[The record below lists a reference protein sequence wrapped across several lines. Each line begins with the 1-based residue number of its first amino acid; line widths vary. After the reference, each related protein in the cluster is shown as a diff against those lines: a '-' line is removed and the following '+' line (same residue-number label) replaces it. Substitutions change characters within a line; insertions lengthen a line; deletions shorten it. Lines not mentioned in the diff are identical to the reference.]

1 MDERKLEYFVGVAR
15 ELSFTRAA
23 ANAYVTQS
31 TLSASVR
38 SLEKEL
44 GVELLTRSS
53 RSVTLTDA
61 GARFLPQALELLDSM
76 DKARREARAS
86 DEALTGELHVGVLSG
101 LAMVDLPRLL
111 GEFHRCHPRI
121 RLKLET
127 SSRGTAGLLQS
138 LRESR
143 LDLAFFGTTEHES
156 RLRTVPLRRY
166 DAHVVV
172 PEGHPLA
179 DREEIRLSDLREQQF
194 VDMPLGFGQRTMTE
208 KVFARADMS
217 PNVAVETVEIAAIP
231 KFVEQGL
238 GVALLAP
245 EFIGAELRVRAVPLA
260 EKSARWT
267 LCVGSSSTRPLTA
280 AVARFLELIPAHL
293 APERGF

>member
-1 MDERKLEYFVGVAR
+1 MYKR
-15 ELSFTRAA
+15 
-23 ANAYVTQS
+23 Q
-31 TLSASVR
+31 
-38 SLEKEL
+38 
-44 GVELLTRSS
+44 
-53 RSVTLTDA
+53 
-61 GARFLPQALELLDSM
+61 
-76 DKARREARAS
+76 
-86 DEALTGELHVGVLSG
+86 
-101 LAMVDLPRLL
+101 
-111 GEFHRCHPRI
+111 
-121 RLKLET
+121 
-127 SSRGTAGLLQS
+127 LLQS